1 MFTTILLTLNNI
13 LTGLGQNSHSSK
25 FAEQRKAHYNEY
37 RMIKSLRVEDL
48 VVNDADEDDEMQI
61 NREEDMIIDGIDS
74 VHLHDEIS
82 TSGCSKFDP
91 GKKPHN

>member
-1 MFTTILLTLNNI
+1 
-13 LTGLGQNSHSSK
+13 
-25 FAEQRKAHYNEY
+25 
-37 RMIKSLRVEDL
+37 MIKSLRVEDL